1 MHLLSNA
8 SHSILEFRSFA
19 SALLRLGQHRPGL
32 GQGGNMRYTS
42 AMHVIYRR
50 YGPSLW
56 QNMIH
61 VFMRAGKTQNNLN
74 ANIFF

>member
-1 MHLLSNA
+1 
-8 SHSILEFRSFA
+8 
-19 SALLRLGQHRPGL
+19 
-32 GQGGNMRYTS
+32 MRYTS